1 MTDYL
6 LSYQPLFNQ
15 VLVFALLGYSQVVV
29 LRAGVF
35 SVATVGIAS
44 IGAYASGIATV
55 KWGWPAPA
63 ATVLSTG
70 LGLVVGLLIA
80 IPLSRLRGVYQAI
93 ATIAMVQVVVSLTM
107 YSESLTNGVLGLS
120 NIPKGYDTPGFLLFL
135 AAVMFALANLK
146 RSGTGRAF
154 DAIRHEETVA
164 VALGISVTRQHAIA
178 FGLSGLLAGLAGS
191 LVAFYG
197 RSLFPAQFGFH
208 LLTEVLAF
216 CVLGGMNSIWGPL
229 IGAAILI
236 VVPDFA
242 RPLADNTLLFYG
254 AVLIGSI
261 VFLPH
266 GVADTIGQ
274 WRLRRQFRK
283 RAAALAREGADTP
296 SAPGHA
302 S

>member
-1 MTDYL
+1 MIDYL

-15 VLVFALLGYSQVVV
+15 VLVFSLLGYSQYIV

-35 SVATVGIAS
+35 SVATVAIAS

-55 KWGWPAPA
+55 KWGLPVYS
-63 ATVLSTG
+63 ATFLSMV

-93 ATIAMVQVVVSLTM
+93 ATIAMVQVVSSLAM
-107 YSESLTNGVLGLS
+107 YGESLTGGVLGLS
-120 NIPKGYDTPGFLLFL
+120 NIPKGYDTPGFVLAVLLVIWGL
-135 AAVMFALANLK
+135 HNLN

-164 VALGISVTRQHAIA
+164 VSLGISVVRQQAIA
-178 FGLSGLLAGLAGS
+178 FGLSGLVAGLAGS

-208 LLTEVLAF
+208 LLTEALAF
-216 CVLGGMNSIWGPL
+216 VVLGGMSSVWGPL

-242 RPLADNTLLFYG
+242 RPLAENTLLFYG
-254 AVLIGSI
+254 AVLILSI
-261 VFLPH
+261 IFLPQ
-266 GVADTIGQ
+266 GVADTIALQ
-274 WRLRRQFRK
+274 RVRK
-283 RAAALAREGADTP
+283 RRAAANTVGEAL
-296 SAPGHA
+296 
-302 S
+302 